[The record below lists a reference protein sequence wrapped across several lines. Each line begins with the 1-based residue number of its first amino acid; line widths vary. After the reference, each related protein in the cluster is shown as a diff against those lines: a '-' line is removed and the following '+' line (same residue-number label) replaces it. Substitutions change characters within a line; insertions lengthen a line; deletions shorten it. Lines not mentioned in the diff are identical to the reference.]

1 MSRRA
6 TRRRQNSSR
15 QSGDRL
21 PYLLSLPARKN
32 IRWRFIATVMVAT
45 MGLYLL
51 TMLAAPPMP
60 PSKAP
65 TPGSSSVAPQ
75 PPDDQNA

>member
-6 TRRRQNSSR
+6 TRRGRNSPR
-15 QSGDRL
+15 RSGDRL
-21 PYLLSLPARKN
+21 PYLRSLPARRN
-32 IRWRFIATVMVAT
+32 IRWPFIAVVMFAA

-51 TMLAAPPMP
+51 TMLTAPPMP

-65 TPGSSSVAPQ
+65 APGSSSVAPQ
-75 PPDDQNA
+75 PPDNQNA

>member
-1 MSRRA
+1 MSRRRA
-6 TRRRQNSSR
+6 TRRRGASR

-21 PYLLSLPARKN
+21 PYLLSLPARRN
-32 IRWRFIATVMVAT
+32 IRWPFIATVMFAA

-51 TMLAAPPMP
+51 TLLAAPPMP

-65 TPGSSSVAPQ
+65 TPGSSSIASQ
-75 PPDDQNA
+75 PPDDQND